1 MDMIIDEIMDQ
12 VEQVIDQVTG
22 ILPPGFPGDVAT
34 SIFAGMRK
42 AKDMM
47 IRSSEPD
54 VARPNPLLLLTRPVT
69 RYPS

>member
-1 MDMIIDEIMDQ
+1 MDMIIDEIMDR

-22 ILPPGFPGDVAT
+22 ILPPAFPGDVAT
-34 SIFAGMRK
+34 SIFDGMRK

-54 VARPNPLLLLTRPVT
+54 VARLNPLLLLTRPVT
-69 RYPS
+69 